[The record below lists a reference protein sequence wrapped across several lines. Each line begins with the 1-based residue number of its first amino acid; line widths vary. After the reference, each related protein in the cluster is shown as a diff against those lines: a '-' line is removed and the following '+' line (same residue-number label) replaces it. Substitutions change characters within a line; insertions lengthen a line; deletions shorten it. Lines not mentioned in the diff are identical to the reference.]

1 MEKIEKLEQNGGVIM
16 LDGNYFVG
24 CRFTNCKLLFAGGD
38 CGWHETTFT
47 NCQIEWN
54 GPAARA
60 INILLAFGYR
70 FHKPSKSSSED
81 TSNLSTEP
89 SDVKADASRSSAV
102 PLPTVKTDWVM

>member
-47 NCQIEWN
+47 NCQIE
-54 GPAARA
+54 
-60 INILLAFGYR
+60 
-70 FHKPSKSSSED
+70 
-81 TSNLSTEP
+81 
-89 SDVKADASRSSAV
+89 SR
-102 PLPTVKTDWVM
+102 TVA